1 MYVKHPINAEY
12 KPYCGSRPATT
23 PYAIACGIVVRPT
36 VKPAIKSC
44 NRKLASY
51 LGSHEIIGNF
61 RVIVERPQP
70 FWRPSFILPPIL
82 GKFSLYSR
90 LSSVERNEKEKNNS
104 LTNNNTYNK

>member
-1 MYVKHPINAEY
+1 MRAIIAVVAEIIHDNLDQCILYKCNSLPIVTSLQEPNIMYVKHPINAEY

-70 FWRPSFILPPIL
+70 F
-82 GKFSLYSR
+82 
-90 LSSVERNEKEKNNS
+90 
-104 LTNNNTYNK
+104 